1 MKVGRG
7 MGRCYMVDDE
17 GEDEDRT
24 AVAVMYV
31 WLTILT
37 RLRMWLVGSWCGV
50 GVDNWEE
57 PCAPAPGW

>member
-1 MKVGRG
+1 

-37 RLRMWLVGSWCGV
+37 RLRMWLVGSWCRR
-50 GVDNWEE
+50 
-57 PCAPAPGW
+57 